1 MLNILSPPATWSPN
15 FLLKIGKATDYL
27 TCNSCHCASKP
38 ILQQQVVQRY
48 KVTSLCLKTQS
59 QVIKMS
65 NKFAGNLQGRLF
77 LIHCPQTTLLGQN
90 VEHEKDKFI
99 WE

>member
-1 MLNILSPPATWSPN
+1 
-15 FLLKIGKATDYL
+15 
-27 TCNSCHCASKP
+27 
-38 ILQQQVVQRY
+38 
-48 KVTSLCLKTQS
+48 
-59 QVIKMS
+59 MS